1 MELQE
6 IDLYIYNSS
15 LEFWFWLVSKERGFR
30 SLNIELCRV
39 QTWIFILSMDPWSK
53 DLKKQQRFF
62 QADDSSKK
70 QANEFNLCQTVIKTN
85 SFVHFFEGFEDTKK
99 SLSNSQHLRK
109 SHFNFGRKFE
119 FRSQLSYYSCTTIF
133 KSLYPEKCI

>member
-53 DLKKQQRFF
+53 DLKK
-62 QADDSSKK
+62 
-70 QANEFNLCQTVIKTN
+70 
-85 SFVHFFEGFEDTKK
+85 
-99 SLSNSQHLRK
+99 
-109 SHFNFGRKFE
+109 
-119 FRSQLSYYSCTTIF
+119 
-133 KSLYPEKCI
+133 